1 VLSESS
7 RIKQEPE
14 GSRKGW
20 SCNDFIK
27 KGVVN
32 DEEKVQDGGV
42 KSSLDSDCSCATQ
55 GFELW

>member
-1 VLSESS
+1 MLSESS

-20 SCNDFIK
+20 SCNDSIK

-32 DEEKVQDGGV
+32 DEEKVQDGAV
-42 KSSLDSDCSCATQ
+42 KSSLDS
-55 GFELW
+55 